1 MEASMD
7 LRTGKAKEVKT
18 KGTILI
24 VEDQILSTVPLVSIA
39 KLNGFDTDI
48 AVNGA
53 EACSKLLD
61 RRYELLILDW
71 YMPLKNGAET
81 MKMAGE
87 IIDYSLP
94 FILYTGVKPD
104 SIDLPHIEALQLVDY
119 WEKPISWGG
128 ILKRFDSLSHR
139 IK

>member
-1 MEASMD
+1 MEAAMNMG
-7 LRTGKAKEVKT
+7 TEVITKT

-39 KLNGFDTDI
+39 KLNGFETDI

-53 EACSKLLD
+53 EACHMLKNH
-61 RRYELLILDW
+61 RYDLLILDW
-71 YMPLKNGAET
+71 FMPYKNGSET
-81 MKMAGE
+81 MKTAGK

-94 FILYTGVKPD
+94 FILYTGVKPEA
-104 SIDLPHIEALQLVDY
+104 IDLPHIEALQLVDY

-128 ILKRFDSLSHR
+128 ILKRFDSLSNR